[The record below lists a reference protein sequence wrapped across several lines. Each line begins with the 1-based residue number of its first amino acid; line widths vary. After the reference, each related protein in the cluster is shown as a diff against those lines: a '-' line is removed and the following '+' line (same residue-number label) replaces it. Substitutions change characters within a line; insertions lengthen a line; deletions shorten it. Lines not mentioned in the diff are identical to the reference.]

1 MNEKET
7 LSARSLGA
15 EVRIDVSLPRRKY
28 RVVGGCLIAQIFEGP
43 FSAVSQP
50 ILAIRGSF
58 RLFYHLEYVHI
69 VFQLEFQLLHRSK
82 HNIWSFLS
90 PSRKCSITFSDSR
103 KRSVNLPKSS
113 FFMARVH
120 ASQSEKGHI
129 WKMKT
134 PVYYGERQSFTAFS
148 SFSAYNGGFLTV
160 WKSIFEAP
168 LRLQIVYGVRPT

>member
-28 RVVGGCLIAQIFEGP
+28 RVVGGCFIAQIFEGM

-69 VFQLEFQLLHRSK
+69 VFHLDFSVTISQMFGY
-82 HNIWSFLS
+82 FFGLS
-90 PSRKCSITFSDSR
+90 QAF
-103 KRSVNLPKSS
+103 
-113 FFMARVH
+113 
-120 ASQSEKGHI
+120 
-129 WKMKT
+129 
-134 PVYYGERQSFTAFS
+134 GELA
-148 SFSAYNGGFLTV
+148 
-160 WKSIFEAP
+160 KI
-168 LRLQIVYGVRPT
+168 